1 MVARNYIH
9 HIGTAELADMGGIYV
24 LGHSPGTV
32 LEDNVIA
39 HVQSYHLF
47 GWGVYLD
54 EGASGVLV
62 RRNLVHHTTGA
73 GLHQHYGKDNR
84 VEDNTFACARDIV
97 RAGGVR
103 ALYFGLS
110 TRTARVFCEVG
121 LQFSLYEQISPWL
134 DRALG

>member
-24 LGHSPGTV
+24 LGHSPGTI

-84 VEDNTFACARDIV
+84 VEDNTYCRCGKFLDASLKDVASWGSVIQNN
-97 RAGGVR
+97 
-103 ALYFGLS
+103 
-110 TRTARVFCEVG
+110 TEVPCR
-121 LQFSLYEQISPWL
+121 FSSEPP
-134 DRALG
+134 AF